1 MEQQQRKKLEKI
13 VEQNEYIKYLG
24 IELLEMEQG
33 YVKARIA
40 HADKILNP
48 YGYIH
53 GGVLYSFADTVAGLA
68 ACTYGAAVSTIDGS
82 MNYLRPAIGSKYIVC
97 EAHELRQ
104 GKQVAV
110 YRVELFNDENLLLD
124 SGTFTFHIMDE
135 KL

>member
-1 MEQQQRKKLEKI
+1 
-13 VEQNEYIKYLG
+13 
-24 IELLEMEQG
+24 
-33 YVKARIA
+33 
-40 HADKILNP
+40 
-48 YGYIH
+48 
-53 GGVLYSFADTVAGLA
+53 
-68 ACTYGAAVSTIDGS
+68 